1 MRATQTLQVGGDPA
15 VVVDSLPSVRAPARL
30 VSGDHYCQILMMRN
44 PIVDPIQL
52 ARIIEL
58 YNSGEV
64 AILLELKL
72 RYYDAFT
79 EKEFFV
85 EERNTVKKDRVCLAF
100 RPLSSLCPAKVLQPF
115 TCRCDSRL
123 RQSREHD

>member
-85 EERNTVKKDRVCLAF
+85 EERNTVKKDRV
-100 RPLSSLCPAKVLQPF
+100 
-115 TCRCDSRL
+115 DI
-123 RQSREHD
+123 H